1 MTRVEKL
8 IEETEHRHVLL
19 LQEADRLI
27 AEANALEEQLQD
39 LKRYVEFTK
48 EP

>member
-8 IEETEHRHVLL
+8 IEETEYRHRLL
-19 LQEADRLI
+19 VEEADRLI
-27 AEANALEEQLQD
+27 QEANLLEEQLED